1 VEKFQEFSK
10 WEQEVKR
17 LEPWMLSEGLIQ
29 KVSLDPTPTSTS
41 NSLLS
46 ATNNKDDI
54 DESLAFATP
63 RFQSK
68 PLSPASPAANLDSFH
83 SASSK
88 NEKDDVSKFMLRPSQ
103 VSKRGKTF
111 TSMEDIRKK
120 SLIEKHATIQNPN
133 NDLIISGMATLLSY
147 LIEEPPDVYVKNQA
161 WDIFSVPGDKTKIR
175 APLTTTER
183 KKNAGKCVVKKAV
196 VEGESNA
203 TVQCSANNHFLN
215 PKLTAACHKRIS
227 INSLQD
233 LSVDARVP
241 HHCLYPCDSHDKALE
256 GEIVHAQVQLALHDA
271 HHTNGVAETV
281 GRRIV
286 KQRRLPPGVEDGGA
300 QGGGTRFER
309 HQFHG
314 EGIFGHH

>member
-1 VEKFQEFSK
+1 MHLIGLHTTCMLALLPFPPSPPHSQQVRRSTLFSHIAIPAALPQSLCEDDVEKFQEFSK

-175 APLTTTER
+175 APLTTAAER
-183 KKNAGKCVVKKAV
+183 TKNAGKCVVKKAV

-203 TVQCSANNHFLN
+203 TVQCSSA
-215 PKLTAACHKRIS
+215 TI
-227 INSLQD
+227 
-233 LSVDARVP
+233 
-241 HHCLYPCDSHDKALE
+241 
-256 GEIVHAQVQLALHDA
+256 
-271 HHTNGVAETV
+271 
-281 GRRIV
+281 
-286 KQRRLPPGVEDGGA
+286 
-300 QGGGTRFER
+300 
-309 HQFHG
+309 
-314 EGIFGHH
+314 IFQIPN

>member
-1 VEKFQEFSK
+1 MAIHICWSRKTGVLAPPNQDVLDRFPSPPHHSQQVRRSTLFSHVAIPAALPQSLCEDDVEKFQEFSK

-29 KVSLDPTPTSTS
+29 RESLDPTSTPTS
-41 NSLLS
+41 NPLLS

-63 RFQSK
+63 RTQSK
-68 PLSPASPAANLDSFH
+68 PFSPASPASN

-88 NEKDDVSKFMLRPSQ
+88 NEKDDVTKFMLRPSL

-120 SLIEKHATIQNPN
+120 SLIENHATIQNPN

-175 APLTTTER
+175 APLTTAAER
-183 KKNAGKCVVKKAV
+183 TKNAGKCVVKKAV

-203 TVQCSANNHFLN
+203 TVQCSANNHFSN
-215 PKLTAACHKRIS
+215 PKLT
-227 INSLQD
+227 
-233 LSVDARVP
+233 
-241 HHCLYPCDSHDKALE
+241 
-256 GEIVHAQVQLALHDA
+256 
-271 HHTNGVAETV
+271 
-281 GRRIV
+281 
-286 KQRRLPPGVEDGGA
+286 
-300 QGGGTRFER
+300 
-309 HQFHG
+309 
-314 EGIFGHH
+314 